1 MRFPD
6 NTQMKHLKMV
16 DKLYKRSIAKQQQI
30 NRAKRNDTREKYKTQ
45 YIRIQHQLSEL
56 NRKTGAVELYGK
68 LAQNR
73 WNRTHYPFNTPMKN
87 TDSSSGPKPSKL
99 NNVNI
104 QGIMNAKFPFN
115 TPKRKLNFSNAIN
128 ASSTPSSPVRKLKS
142 PKKSP
147 SPKKIPSPKKSPSP
161 KKIPSP
167 KKSPVKDNINR
178 MVNSFIRNKK

>member
-1 MRFPD
+1 MRVLD
-6 NTQMKHLKMV
+6 NTQKKHLEMV

-56 NRKTGAVELYGK
+56 NRKTGAVKLYSN
-68 LAQNR
+68 LTQNIF
-73 WNRTHYPFNTPMKN
+73 NRVHYPFNTPMKN
-87 TDSSSGPKPSKL
+87 TDSSSGPKPNKL

-104 QGIMNAKFPFN
+104 QGIINAKSPFN

-128 ASSTPSSPVRKLKS
+128 ASSTPSSPNRKLKS

-147 SPKKIPSPKKSPSP
+147 LPKKSPSP
-161 KKIPSP
+161 KKSP
-167 KKSPVKDNINR
+167 AKDNINR